1 MSAHHQ
7 KKERGPSVSAHQQA
21 EALTCSHTY
30 MQHTSASYW
39 NVCFGRRWSLKI
51 SVEIVFPQME
61 AFLDSVFYI
70 RLQEPGG
77 VWAEGDRPYS
87 AFPPHTGGGGGQPY
101 WPSGWDW
108 RDGRWSRAC
117 RGRVTHTDTDTDTAG
132 AHTHTPPH
140 PHPHPHTHPHTHRHI
155 HIFPHG
161 SEARMMLL
169 LPHECQ
175 ALVL

>member
-1 MSAHHQ
+1 
-7 KKERGPSVSAHQQA
+7 
-21 EALTCSHTY
+21 
-30 MQHTSASYW
+30 
-39 NVCFGRRWSLKI
+39 
-51 SVEIVFPQME
+51 ME

-132 AHTHTPPH
+132 AHTHTPTPT
-140 PHPHPHTHPHTHRHI
+140 PTPTHTPTHTHRHT
-155 HIFPHG
+155 HTQTHSHFSPW
-161 SEARMMLL
+161 
-169 LPHECQ
+169 Q
-175 ALVL
+175 